1 VAAPTEPVAI
11 DWVSGTPPGDGPGSG
26 RPGWSRRRLIAA
38 GMAGAVAISAG
49 TAAGV
54 WAAMRRSGTATAA
67 SVSISSQNVPVTTGT
82 IEQTVAAT
90 GTVVPAQDSN
100 LTFTVSGTISAVDVK
115 VGQPVDQGQVLANLD
130 TTALS
135 DIVAADQETLTAAQD
150 RLSTDQADNA
160 AASTLAQDQAEVISA
175 ENTVNTAQTNLA
187 DATLTAPFAGTV
199 AAVGYAVGDTV
210 DGGSGGGGG
219 GSGSV
224 AAAAASGSTAS
235 GITLISTG
243 SYDVDATVDDTEV
256 SQIQTG
262 DQAVITVTGATG
274 NIYGT
279 VSSVSLIGSSSSSG
293 TSTSP
298 ASFPIVIAVT
308 GSPSG
313 LYAGASASVSIITR
327 VLQNVV
333 EVPTAAISYANGQA
347 TVTEVVG
354 GAKKS
359 QVVTTGASEAGMTQI
374 TSGLSAGDVVVE
386 RVVKLSAGGA
396 TRTLFGGRAGGGA
409 AGVRTGGGGFGGGGF
424 GGGGFGGG
432 GFGGGGFGGGGG
444 AG

>member
-1 VAAPTEPVAI
+1 VAAPTEPVAL
-11 DWVSGTPPGDGPGSG
+11 DWVSGAPPGGGAGAD

-38 GMAGAVAISAG
+38 GVAGAIVISGG

-54 WAAMRRSGTATAA
+54 WAAMRKSGTTTAA
-67 SVSISSQNVPVTTGT
+67 SVSVSSQNVTATTGT

-90 GTVVPAQDSN
+90 GTVVPAQDNN
-100 LTFTVSGTISAVDVK
+100 LTFSVSGTINAVDVK
-115 VGQPVDQGQVLANLD
+115 VGQQVSQGQVLATLD

-150 RLSTDQADNA
+150 RLSTDQADDA
-160 AASTLAQDQAEVISA
+160 AASALAQDQAQVLSA
-175 ENTVNTAQTNLA
+175 ENTLNTAQTNLA

-199 AAVGYAVGDTV
+199 AAVGYTVGETV
-210 DGGSGGGGG
+210 SGGSGGGGG
-219 GSGSV
+219 GTGG
-224 AAAAASGSTAS
+224 AAASSSTAS

-256 SQIQTG
+256 AQIQTG